1 VPSRSKCEG
10 QQRDREAHDK
20 FKESKV
26 AQLAG
31 TWRSPFRLPACVVIE
46 HRFIKTAS
54 GGGKFPIIKSG
65 LTLPSAAFL
74 GTATKANVGIMEQ
87 MRHGSTVKIHS

>member
-1 VPSRSKCEG
+1 MSSRSKCEG

-26 AQLAG
+26 AQSAG

-54 GGGKFPIIKSG
+54 GGGKFPIIKSD